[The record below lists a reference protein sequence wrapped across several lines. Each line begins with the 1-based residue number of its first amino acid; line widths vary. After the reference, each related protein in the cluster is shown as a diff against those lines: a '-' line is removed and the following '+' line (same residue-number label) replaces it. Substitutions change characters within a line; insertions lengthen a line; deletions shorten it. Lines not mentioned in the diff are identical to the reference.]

1 MPKRSR
7 KNGAELLRAHLSEQR
22 SELVE
27 NEEGTRL
34 GRDPEYL
41 HRMRVATRRARAAL
55 RAGKGADESEQV
67 ASLRSELAWL
77 GGVLGSVRDL
87 DVFTGRLRAESETL
101 ERHERSALKP
111 VFSALAAERR
121 RARGAVTRAL
131 KGKRY
136 QLLLDELGRVVEASP
151 SRKGRLDL
159 DRRARRD
166 FTGLA
171 RSMGA
176 LNGEPTDDEVHR
188 VRILGKRARYTA
200 ELAAPNP
207 SRAAAE
213 FIKRA
218 KSFQDVTGEHQDA
231 VVAEAKLRALAS
243 SADGPASL
251 AVGRLIERECE
262 RRRAAR
268 SQLLEAW
275 KKLEQ
280 AGARAWS

>member
-1 MPKRSR
+1 MPKRSQE
-7 KNGAELLRAHLSEQR
+7 NGAELVRAHLSAQR
-22 SELVE
+22 SELLE

-55 RAGKGADESEQV
+55 RTAEGADEPEQV
-67 ASLRSELAWL
+67 ASLRIELAWL

-87 DVFTGRLRAESETL
+87 DVFTDRLRAESETL
-101 ERHERSALKP
+101 EREDRSALKP

-131 KGKRY
+131 KSKRY
-136 QLLLDELGRVVEASP
+136 QLLLDELGRVVEAWP
-151 SRKGRLDL
+151 SRNVRLDL

-166 FTGLA
+166 FTRLA
-171 RSMGA
+171 RSMAA
-176 LNGEPTDDEVHR
+176 LNGEPTDDQIHR
-188 VRILGKRARYTA
+188 VRILGKRARYAA
-200 ELAAPNP
+200 ELAAPSP
-207 SRAAAE
+207 SKAAAE

-251 AVGRLIERECE
+251 AVGRLIERERE
-262 RRRAAR
+262 RRKGAR
-268 SQLLEAW
+268 SQLPEAW
-275 KKLEQ
+275 KKLEH